1 MARIK
6 NAKTPPEIIVNII
19 KAGMGAEEITVNEL
33 AKRTGFH
40 TNTVYSDFRDPG
52 KMTQQRLWLYFAA
65 VGIPISD
72 ALKVFADQL
81 AAKLT
86 DRG

>member
-1 MARIK
+1 MVK
-6 NAKTPPEIIVNII
+6 TKKAKTPPEIIVNII

-52 KMTQQRLWLYFAA
+52 KMTQQRLWLYFTA

>member
-1 MARIK
+1 MAKIK

-52 KMTQQRLWLYFAA
+52 KMTQKRLWLYFTA

>member
-1 MARIK
+1 MVK
-6 NAKTPPEIIVNII
+6 TKKAKTPPEIIVNII
-19 KAGMGAEEITVNEL
+19 KAGMGAEEINVKGL

-40 TNTVYSDFRDPG
+40 TNTIYSDFRDPG
-52 KMTQQRLWLYFAA
+52 KMTQQRMWLYFTA

-72 ALKVFADQL
+72 ALKVFADRL
-81 AAKLT
+81 SEKLT

>member
-1 MARIK
+1 MLPRIQELHSK
-6 NAKTPPEIIVNII
+6 NYLHRDIKPENFLIGI
-19 KAGMGAEEITVNEL
+19 GY
-33 AKRTGFH
+33 H
-40 TNTVYSDFRDPG
+40 SNTIYSDFRDPG
-52 KMTQQRLWLYFAA
+52 KMTQQRLWFYFTA

>member
-1 MARIK
+1 MAKIK

-52 KMTQQRLWLYFAA
+52 KMTQQRLWLYFTA